1 MLLPAPR
8 GLMARSLKGT
18 VCDALILV
26 VGLTYKELA
35 STRVISAA
43 LASLPILLD
52 NVTLKCDSQKLFR

>member
-1 MLLPAPR
+1 M
-8 GLMARSLKGT
+8 MARSLKGT

-43 LASLPILLD
+43 WLHLPILLD
-52 NVTLKCDSQKLFR
+52 NVTLKCDSQNLFR